1 MSNLTSFDWW
11 LATYLVA
18 AGFGYAFY
26 IGQLIVKLLLIRFA
40 SDKRI
45 DDGLWRLG
53 SLLENGYTV
62 TGESA
67 CASPENFD
75 PEIGR
80 KITRQNAIAKI
91 WPLEGYLLK
100 QQLHEVK

>member
-53 SLLENGYTV
+53 SLLETHY
-62 TGESA
+62 GELK
-67 CASPENFD
+67 EN
-75 PEIGR
+75 ET
-80 KITRQNAIAKI
+80 ITIQAKR
-91 WPLEGYLLK
+91 LRHHEALLQIVGGDK
-100 QQLHEVK
+100 LIIPFC